1 MLEWMRRGG
10 PEIVSIHI
18 PKTGGTSFWRVLE
31 HIYGPKAVQRVF
43 PREYE
48 AEAPISVKRG
58 IRALHGHFRYADL
71 GQRVQVA
78 SPVKLVTWLRNPVD
92 RVISNYHY
100 RIEKQEMTAVG
111 LRSYA
116 ARSTARNRMARHLE
130 GTDLADLF
138 FVGILEEFWADCNQL
153 GHMMGWPEFP
163 HFWENVSDYTRKQF
177 SNEAREEIGALNEE
191 DEALY
196 RRALE
201 LRSNRTSQVG

>member
-100 RIEKQEMTAVG
+100 RIEKQEMTEVG

-130 GTDLADLF
+130 GDGSGRSVFRRDPGRVLGRLQSTRAHDGLARVSSFLGKC
-138 FVGILEEFWADCNQL
+138 VGLHA
-153 GHMMGWPEFP
+153 
-163 HFWENVSDYTRKQF
+163 
-177 SNEAREEIGALNEE
+177 
-191 DEALY
+191 
-196 RRALE
+196 
-201 LRSNRTSQVG
+201 